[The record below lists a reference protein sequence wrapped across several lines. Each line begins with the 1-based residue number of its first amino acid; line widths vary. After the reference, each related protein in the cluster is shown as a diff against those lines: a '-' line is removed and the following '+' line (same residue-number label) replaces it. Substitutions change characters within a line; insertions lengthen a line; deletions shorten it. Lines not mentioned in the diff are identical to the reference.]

1 MLRRVYIETTVP
13 SFYHEVR
20 PEPDMVAK
28 RELTR
33 QWWDGERGRYDVV
46 TSIPVLEELGEGEY
60 PAKGEALPRRPDDQR
75 SRPTG
80 KLVEG
85 LPVLPVGE
93 DIYEAVETYIEQG
106 VMPSDPRGDAL
117 HLALASYH
125 RCHFLL
131 TWNCAHLAN
140 ANKFEHIRYVNAQL
154 GLQTPAI
161 ITPEQL
167 LHWEE

>member
-20 PEPDMVAK
+20 SEPDMIAK

-33 QWWDGERGRYDVV
+33 QWWDHERARYDVFASV
-46 TSIPVLEELGEGEY
+46 AVIEELGEGEY
-60 PAKGEALPRRPDDQR
+60 PTKEEALELMR
-75 SRPTG
+75 
-80 KLVEG
+80 G
-85 LPVLPVGE
+85 LPVLPINDE
-93 DIYEAVETYIEQG
+93 IYEAVETYIDQG

-140 ANKFEHIRYVNAQL
+140 ANKFEHIRHVNAIL

>member
-20 PEPDMVAK
+20 PEPEMVAK

-33 QWWDGERGRYDVV
+33 QWWDRERVRYDVF
-46 TSIPVLEELGEGEY
+46 TSIAVLEELGEGEY
-60 PAKGEALPRRPDDQR
+60 PAKREAL
-75 SRPTG
+75 

-85 LPVLPVGE
+85 VPVLPVGE